1 MNSKTLP
8 CVTQSFLN
16 SSNKLPNSQFNSNK
30 KNNVKT
36 HNTSIRI
43 PKISARASFSDAG
56 LTKPVTENETLYELL
71 GISES
76 CTLSDIKQAYK
87 KMALKYHPDVSPPD
101 RIEEYTTRFIRVQ
114 EAYETLSDPEARYM
128 YDSSMSKGLH
138 MAFSGRRPTR
148 FDPDSEDKIRWKD
161 MWKVQINELTRR
173 SKVNP
178 NKSGRVQGMSWAAR
192 VRKQRMESC
201 VDGSDQDL

>member
-8 CVTQSFLN
+8 SVTHSFLN
-16 SSNKLPNSQFNSNK
+16 SSNKLPNLQFNSNK

-36 HNTSIRI
+36 QKTSIRT
-43 PKISARASFSDAG
+43 PKISARASFSGAG
-56 LTKPVTENETLYELL
+56 LTKPTTENETLYELL

-76 CTLSDIKQAYK
+76 CTPSDIKQAYK

-101 RIEEYTTRFIRVQ
+101 RMDEYTTRFIRVQ

-128 YDSSMSKGLH
+128 YDCSMSKGLH
-138 MAFSGRRPTR
+138 MAFSGRRSTR

-173 SKVNP
+173 SKVNQ
-178 NKSGRVQGMSWAAR
+178 NKSGRAQGMSWAAR
-192 VRKQRMESC
+192 IRKQRGSC
-201 VDGSDQDL
+201 ADDGSDQDY